1 MLILKLIPPFP
12 LFVHFRQHRGA
23 VTGVVYSP
31 NGDTLYSACS
41 QGILS
46 AYTAAEDSYRVTR
59 VLPNTVARGTH
70 FMPDSLAM
78 SPCGRKLAFVGP
90 SDFTVTVVDS
100 WYLSEV
106 RDEDVFL
113 FLFAVHFFY
122 YYFFS

>member
-1 MLILKLIPPFP
+1 M
-12 LFVHFRQHRGA
+12 
-23 VTGVVYSP
+23 TGVVYSP

-106 RDEDVFL
+106 RDEDVFCL
-113 FLFAVHFFY
+113 FVCSPFFK
-122 YYFFS
+122 FIF

>member
-1 MLILKLIPPFP
+1 M
-12 LFVHFRQHRGA
+12 
-23 VTGVVYSP
+23 TGVVYSP

-41 QGILS
+41 QGTLS

-59 VLPNTVARGTH
+59 VLPNTVARGTR

-113 FLFAVHFFY
+113 FVCLLFLFF
-122 YYFFS
+122 FFSSLK